1 VEFPNINI
9 SSVPDRPRPADTDV
23 TYGAHQRIAAPRL
36 PLMAAATIA
45 LPARTPP
52 PARTRSAWREPAWWL
67 FTVLIT
73 FGLVELLLIFGPGAV
88 RHPAPLLFAAVIFGL
103 HGAFLIWILRHL
115 DYLEPEPVAL
125 LAAALAWGGIVAT
138 SNAVR
143 ANIAADSILTKL
155 YPLTFVQ
162 QWGPAIEGPTNEE
175 ILKSLGIVAL
185 ILLARRQLNSVM
197 DGVIFGAFVG
207 IGFQEV
213 ENIVYSLNAV
223 AGAGTNSLSPVWQ
236 VFVLR
241 GLFSGLW
248 SHAVYSAI
256 VGAGIAYAV
265 LRRDRPMTIRVAAAA
280 LGFLGGWS
288 AHFLW
293 NSPLFTDIL
302 SGAGGGLGTVVSMLI
317 KGGLILSALLVIIH
331 FARGSEYRAL
341 ASHLYRLDD
350 VRVAPVGDIRA
361 LRTARTRHAARW
373 NAYVSGGLAGTRAT
387 RRLQRSQAD
396 LASHLVRVDESPATA
411 SAEYP
416 AIAQALAQISIARA
430 QLDPIGIA
438 ESDTSR
444 ARGTWAGWLA
454 MVGGAATIFTPYAIV
469 VPIVL
474 AVWRVRAARQAR
486 RNADPRLLT
495 GLLIG
500 VALLVVWLA
509 FHAVG
514 AERID

>member
-1 VEFPNINI
+1 
-9 SSVPDRPRPADTDV
+9 
-23 TYGAHQRIAAPRL
+23 
-36 PLMAAATIA
+36 MAAATIA
-45 LPARTPP
+45 LPTRTPP
-52 PARTRSAWREPAWWL
+52 PAPIRHAWREPAWWL
-67 FTVLIT
+67 FAGLIT
-73 FGLVELLLIFGPGAV
+73 FGLVELFVIFGPGAI
-88 RHPAPLLFAAVIFGL
+88 RHPGPLLFATVLFGL
-103 HGAFLIWILRHL
+103 HGAFLIWILRRL
-115 DYLEPEPVAL
+115 DYLEPEPIAL
-125 LAAALAWGGIVAT
+125 LATALAWGGIVAT

-143 ANIAADSILTKL
+143 ANVAADSILTKL

-162 QWGPAIEGPTNEE
+162 RWGPAIEGPTNEE

-185 ILLARRQLNSVM
+185 ILLARSQLNSVM

-223 AGAGTNSLSPVWQ
+223 AGAGTNALGPVWQ

-241 GLFSGLW
+241 GLLSGLW

-265 LRRDRPMTIRVAAAA
+265 LRRDRPMPVRVAAAT

-293 NSPLFTDIL
+293 NSPLFTDVL
-302 SGAGGGLGTVVSMLI
+302 SGAGGGFGTVVSMLI
-317 KGGLILSALLVIIH
+317 KGGLILSALLFIIH
-331 FARGSEYRAL
+331 FARRSEYRAH

-350 VRVAPVGDIRA
+350 VHIAPVGDIRA
-361 LRTARTRHAARW
+361 LRTARSRQVARW
-373 NAYVSGGLAGTRAT
+373 NAYVAGGFAGTRAI

-396 LASHLVRVDESPATA
+396 LGAHLVRVDECPGTA
-411 SAEYP
+411 SVEYP
-416 AIAQALAQISIARA
+416 GIARALAQISTARA
-430 QLDPIGIA
+430 RLAPIGIS
-438 ESDTSR
+438 ESDTTR
-444 ARGTWAGWLA
+444 AHRTWAGWLA
-454 MVGGAATIFTPYAIV
+454 MLGGVATIFTPYALF

-474 AVWRVRAARQAR
+474 AVWRVRAARRAHQY
-486 RNADPRLLT
+486 ADPRLLT

-514 AERID
+514 AEQID